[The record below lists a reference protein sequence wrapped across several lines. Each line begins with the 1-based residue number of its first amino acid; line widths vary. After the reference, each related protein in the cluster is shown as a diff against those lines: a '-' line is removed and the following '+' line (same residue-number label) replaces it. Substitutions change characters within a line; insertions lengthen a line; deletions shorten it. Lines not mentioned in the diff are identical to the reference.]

1 MKKGDNYPL
10 KTNKYLHMK
19 NIYALLLVVFVFGCQ
34 SKSET
39 TTTEKKVDENQ
50 ITLTANQFK
59 NANLTFGTLQQQAVN
74 TLLKVNGKITL
85 SPQALASVSMP
96 LGGYIKEIKV
106 MPGMYVNQGQILAV
120 IEDQSYVQLQQEYL
134 NMKQQL
140 AFSSKDYQRQKELNA
155 SLASSDKM
163 FQLAESEYAKNKIT
177 VKALS
182 EKLKLI
188 AINPN
193 TLTEKTISKS
203 VYIKAPI
210 SGMVTKTGV
219 NIGKYVTAT
228 DELFQIMNA
237 KSMYAQLHIFDKD
250 AAYLSIG
257 QKVKVYTNAQPD
269 VVYTSTIQYVN
280 KSFDNSNNTIEVYAK
295 IVNSTGKLIPGN
307 YVNAQIELSNNHAY
321 VINED
326 AIVTFENKNYL
337 FVVQNDQSYKM
348 EEVKVGITSEGVTEI
363 LNSEAFSDKK
373 IVTKNAYTLLM
384 ALKNKEE

>member
-19 NIYALLLVVFVFGCQ
+19 NIYALLLVVFGCQ

-155 SLASSDKM
+155 SQASSDKTY
-163 FQLAESEYAKNKIT
+163 QLAESEYAKNKIT

-193 TLTEKTISKS
+193 NLTEKTISKS

-219 NIGKYVTAT
+219 NIGKYVMAT

-384 ALKNKEE
+384 VLKNKEE